1 MSSRELLVLLTE
13 LPDRSKLKGA
23 IRGRPFDVDYDWA
36 PDEYRAA
43 AVARQQAPLND
54 DGDLVITRKIYEAYF
69 SPIERVILESR
80 QKADSDAVARA
91 RQHIHKGAYGHGK
104 AVT

>member
-1 MSSRELLVLLTE
+1 MSSRELLVLLNR
-13 LPDRSKLKGA
+13 LPDLSRLKGA

-36 PDEYRAA
+36 PEEYRAA
-43 AVARQQAPLND
+43 AVARQQAPLNEG
-54 DGDLVITRKIYEAYF
+54 GDLVITRKVYEAYF
-69 SPIERVILESR
+69 SPVERVILESK

-91 RQHIHKGAYGHGK
+91 RAHVRRGAYGGK